1 MALPTLFLTI
11 AKIFNFSH
19 SRGLTDACAFIS
31 YKSRDTTSSAMN
43 TQNIVPRQI
52 NLHFPNHAHTHTL
65 TCTALIS
72 IGDHSPWVVQSTA
85 SGGGTRAA
93 AAEVATGGNSDS
105 KQRQQAAL
113 ATAQTTGSG
122 HQAAG
127 ANPDSK
133 QRQQQ
138 QQAAAPATGSG
149 DDRPGAA
156 KTALESAATG
166 TILLDVTK
174 TLSILNTIYL
184 NTHSSKLYSLTV

>member
-11 AKIFNFSH
+11 TKIFNFSH

-138 QQAAAPATGSG
+138 QQAAATATGSVNSSRRQHRQLAAASMG
-149 DDRPGAA
+149 PGAA
-156 KTALESAATG
+156 KTALASAATG

-174 TLSILNTIYL
+174 TL
-184 NTHSSKLYSLTV
+184 